1 MRQKFQIFNSKTIF
15 APASPASV
23 FFFHFAAF
31 SFFFMIRFVVFV
43 CCSFCFFF
51 SRLNN
56 LQIEAETGSCRH
68 SDNDNRMLNESFSC
82 HRRSLALAKL
92 CSGSGSGSATAL
104 CHRRVCWLCDGKM
117 KTNNNEKRQ
126 TTTTTTRRGKQMSK
140 MPRPV
145 TELVNL
151 AQLGSSVGIW
161 ALAIRR

>member
-15 APASPASV
+15 APASPASI
-23 FFFHFAAF
+23 FFFFLLFFLH
-31 SFFFMIRFVVFV
+31 FFMIRFVVFV

-92 CSGSGSGSATAL
+92 YSGSDAATAL
-104 CHRRVCWLCDGKM
+104 CHRRVCWLRNGKM
-117 KTNNNEKRQ
+117 KTNNKREETDRQ
-126 TTTTTTRRGKQMSK
+126 RRRQRDEANK
-140 MPRPV
+140 
-145 TELVNL
+145 
-151 AQLGSSVGIW
+151 
-161 ALAIRR
+161 

>member
-15 APASPASV
+15 APASPASIFSFCC
-23 FFFHFAAF
+23 FFFI
-31 SFFFMIRFVVFV
+31 FFMIRFVVFV

-92 CSGSGSGSATAL
+92 YSGSDAASDSATATAL
-104 CHRRVCWLCDGKM
+104 CHRRVCWLRNGKM
-117 KTNNNEKRQ
+117 KTNNKREETDRQ
-126 TTTTTTRRGKQMSK
+126 RRRQRDEANK
-140 MPRPV
+140 
-145 TELVNL
+145 
-151 AQLGSSVGIW
+151 
-161 ALAIRR
+161 